1 VARSVHASQSL
12 RQVLSLQDLLSL
24 LHLPHLQGKTAPE
37 ILTAQYTAAGERF
50 FHPAQLTVA
59 EMKQDDGWLR
69 KRKTVIMYMRLI
81 QIAMAIYYLL

>member
-12 RQVLSLQDLLSL
+12 RQVLSLQDL
-24 LHLPHLQGKTAPE
+24 QGKTAPE
-37 ILTAQYTAAGERF
+37 ILTAQYTAAGES
-50 FHPAQLTVA
+50 PAQLTVA